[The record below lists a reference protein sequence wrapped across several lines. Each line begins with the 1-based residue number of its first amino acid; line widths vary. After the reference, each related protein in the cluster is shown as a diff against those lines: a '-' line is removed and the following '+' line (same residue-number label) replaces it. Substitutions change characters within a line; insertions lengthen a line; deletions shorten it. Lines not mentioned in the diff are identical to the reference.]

1 MKIDKLSKSVV
12 VCIALI
18 ASIGRA
24 WADWQVKA
32 EVDAFAGPETVK
44 LLGTFDGDAG
54 VMYECKA
61 DKVAVHYLE
70 KNTFADFVQDGA
82 TVGDMAIKVNND
94 NPTIFK
100 DAHLYRHN
108 RNFIS
113 IRSYEKDK
121 IIESLGALKTAKM
134 DVVAGIQM
142 KSSTRLS
149 RTGDFSNASK
159 AVSEFSRK
167 CGITI

>member
-1 MKIDKLSKSVV
+1 MKLATLSKSTVI
-12 VCIALI
+12 CIAL
-18 ASIGRA
+18 AAFAGPA
-24 WADWQVKA
+24 WADWQVKT

-44 LLGTFDGDAG
+44 LIGTFDGDAG

-61 DKVAVHYLE
+61 NKFAVHYLE
-70 KNTFADFVQDGA
+70 KNIFADFVQDGA
-82 TVGDMAIKVNND
+82 SVGEMAIKVNND
-94 NPTIFK
+94 NPTIFN

-113 IRSYEKDK
+113 IRSYDREK
-121 IIESLGALKTAKM
+121 IIKSLEALKTAKM

-142 KSSTRLS
+142 KSSARVS
-149 RTGDFSNASK
+149 RVGDFSNASK
-159 AVSEFSRK
+159 AVGEFSRK